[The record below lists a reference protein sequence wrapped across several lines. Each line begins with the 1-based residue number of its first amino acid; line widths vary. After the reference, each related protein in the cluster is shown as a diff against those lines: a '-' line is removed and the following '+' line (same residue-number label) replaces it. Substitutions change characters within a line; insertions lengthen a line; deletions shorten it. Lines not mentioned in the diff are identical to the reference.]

1 MFQVLIFLSL
11 KTFSKKEKNSKKN
24 HGEEIAKKRE
34 KKSIY
39 KLNPLKFSNHK
50 TIFLLLKL

>member
-24 HGEEIAKKRE
+24 HGEEIAKKKE
-34 KKSIY
+34 KK
-39 KLNPLKFSNHK
+39 NPHINLTH
-50 TIFLLLKL
+50 